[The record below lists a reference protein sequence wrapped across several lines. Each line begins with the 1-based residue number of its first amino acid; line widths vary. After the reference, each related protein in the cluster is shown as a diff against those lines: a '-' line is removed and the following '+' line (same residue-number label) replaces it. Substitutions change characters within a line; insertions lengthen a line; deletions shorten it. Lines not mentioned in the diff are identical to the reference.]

1 MKRTISIISIVT
13 ILVIVACSVSLCFVG
28 CESTKQMNESV
39 VPGDMLT
46 IKQLTE
52 LEAVSLEVTA
62 PIYLSGG
69 DSGSG
74 YTQQSVIA
82 VITPDSVQDKY
93 VTWSVAWASGAA
105 LASKNVSD
113 YIQIVQDGS
122 TTCTLKCF
130 KAFRGSNIILTCTTR
145 QNNKTCTATITY
157 NGVPSAMTLGNASGA
172 TTYNL
177 GAMTVPSLYVGQT
190 YSVPIN
196 MTNIFNDVGSDYNN
210 FTVTVTGV
218 GSLTCGTFTRSPRG
232 QGWSSTN
239 DQVQLSE
246 VASDLVSCTTTGSTL
261 KITVNK
267 SIAGYCESENTHYV
281 EGNGQTTTWTKLC
294 RTMNVDSD
302 GNKPYVIITV
312 KQTNYNFSATFKCFL
327 EEQVASVAI
336 SGSNTITF

>member
-39 VPGDMLT
+39 APGDMLT
-46 IKQLTE
+46 ITQLTE

-105 LASKNVSD
+105 LSSKNVSD

-157 NGVPSAMTLGNASGA
+157 NGVPSDMTLGSASGA
-172 TTYNL
+172 ATYNL
-177 GAMTVPSLYVGQT
+177 GSMSVPSLYVGQT

-210 FTVTVTGV
+210 FTITVTGV
-218 GSLTCGTFTRSPRG
+218 GTVTLGNYTKSGRG
-232 QGWSSTN
+232 AGWSTHDN
-239 DQVQLSE
+239 TVELSSI
-246 VASDLVSCTTTGSTL
+246 ANQMVSCTTTGATL

-267 SIAGYCESENTHYV
+267 SIYGYFESSNTSHP
-281 EGNGQTTTWTKLC
+281 EGLGETTTWTNKVYSVN
-294 RTMNVDSD
+294 TDAD